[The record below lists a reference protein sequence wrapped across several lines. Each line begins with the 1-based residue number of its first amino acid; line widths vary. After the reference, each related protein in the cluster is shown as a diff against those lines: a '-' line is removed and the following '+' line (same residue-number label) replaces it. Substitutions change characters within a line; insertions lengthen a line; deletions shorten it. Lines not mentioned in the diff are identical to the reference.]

1 VSIIILEGCDCVGK
15 STFAEKLSERT
26 GFEIVKGSSFEIS
39 ELGANG
45 MFEHMMALLD
55 RKNIIIDRFF
65 YSNIV
70 YGFMYN
76 YPVMNIDQYLELCDK
91 MNKKA
96 LVVYLTAPTPVLQER
111 MEKRGDDMIKVDE
124 IGFIKESYR
133 DVMHGLT
140 NPKMTLSLRTD
151 GANFDMATAMV
162 AEFVKLQETGMYIH
176 NS

>member
-1 VSIIILEGCDCVGK
+1 MIIILEGCDCVGK
-15 STFAEKLSERT
+15 STFAEKLAERT
-26 GFEIVKGSSFEIS
+26 GFEVVKGSSFEIS
-39 ELGANG
+39 ELGADG

-76 YPVMNIDQYLELCDK
+76 YPVMSIDQYLELCDK
-91 MNKKA
+91 MNEKA
-96 LVVYLTAPTPVLQER
+96 LLVYLSAPTPVLQER

-124 IGFIKESYR
+124 IGYIKEAYR
-133 DVMHGLT
+133 DVLHGMT
-140 NPKMTLSLRTD
+140 NPKLMLSLRTD
-151 GANFDMATAMV
+151 GANFDMATSMV
-162 AEFVKLQETGMYIH
+162 AEFVEHQETKMYIH